1 MKFTHLRELSPMFTA
16 QAEQTEKCI
25 TAADAA
31 HAYDVAPGAV
41 VRWANKGA
49 LLRDG
54 SRLKLRCVR
63 LPGSFRTTKAWLDE
77 FLQAIADDKA
87 AKPDAAPKEHALS
100 PRVARMRADLVEAG
114 FSITT

>member
-1 MKFTHLRELSPMFTA
+1 MFTA
-16 QAEQTEKCI
+16 QAEQTEKYI

-49 LLRDG
+49 LRRDG
-54 SRLKLRCVR
+54 SRIKLRCVR

-87 AKPDAAPKEHALS
+87 GKPDAAPKPRQSA
-100 PRVARMRADLVEAG
+100 RVATMRAGLVEAG